1 MIAGDGL
8 HRTAAPAV
16 GRPGLASAAVR
27 VQMRQLQPMLPGARV
42 RAAGGPGHHGVL
54 PGGVAVQV
62 PEPALHAVTVVTCS
76 GRRSSNWRRRRPR
89 AALPAAQ
96 AQWLRVATPG
106 AYDLTSAAGPPVR
119 ARGTGTGTG
128 TSTGTAA
135 CATVPWTGAWPTG
148 QRRPAN
154 RRCRVPCPRVCSAGA
169 ALAFPRRASIA
180 ELSARQ
186 SAAGLPRG
194 LARARRQA
202 GRRGD

>member
-27 VQMRQLQPMLPGARV
+27 VQMRQLQPMLPRARV

-89 AALPAAQ
+89 AALPNACPMAAS
-96 AQWLRVATPG
+96 R
-106 AYDLTSAAGPPVR
+106 DAGSVR
-119 ARGTGTGTG
+119 AD
-128 TSTGTAA
+128 
-135 CATVPWTGAWPTG
+135 
-148 QRRPAN
+148 QRRGP
-154 RRCRVPCPRVCSAGA
+154 
-169 ALAFPRRASIA
+169 
-180 ELSARQ
+180 
-186 SAAGLPRG
+186 
-194 LARARRQA
+194 ARARAWHWHWHRHRGVCHCA
-202 GRRGD
+202 LDRRVADRAETACEPALPCAVPACVQRRRSACVPAPRIYR

>member
-106 AYDLTSAAGPPVR
+106 AYDLTSAR
-119 ARGTGTGTG
+119 ARAWHWHWHQHRHRGVCHCALDRRVADRAE
-128 TSTGTAA
+128 TACEPALPCAVPA
-135 CATVPWTGAWPTG
+135 CV
-148 QRRPAN
+148 QRRRSACVPA
-154 RRCRVPCPRVCSAGA
+154 PRIY
-169 ALAFPRRASIA
+169 R
-180 ELSARQ
+180 
-186 SAAGLPRG
+186 
-194 LARARRQA
+194 
-202 GRRGD
+202 